1 MAKEYYQALNEELE
15 NIKWY
20 DTTIQLISA
29 NENKTLSK
37 GQTSTE
43 INATIDKIYK
53 CKALIAWIREAIK
66 AKDEIVRGI
75 RNTTLSEFLVRW
87 YPNEVKVEEPT
98 RPNTYTEEDYWATK
112 SVSEHF
118 RYLDLETKVS
128 TYGKFIHPNGRI
140 NDSKK
145 DLIKIINN
153 PTKVSG
159 TGRDTVIYEYV
170 PCVELNNVETMFFTL
185 QKIHREAQAELNSM
199 KHNMEM
205 AISKESDIR
214 TEEYNKLVSE
224 YQKVRH
230 GHTVSY
236 EAWKQTSL
244 EEARNLKIIIPTQLQ
259 GIYKEINDL
268 GKQNTLKL
276 TQSKLLHAESIRG
289 NSIMDYY

>member
-1 MAKEYYQALNEELE
+1 MDKTKFFGVSGLTSTSANHIANMAKEYYQALNERLE

-20 DTTIQLISA
+20 DTNIQLISA

-43 INATIDKIYK
+43 INATIEKIYK
-53 CKALIAWIREAIK
+53 CKALIAWLREALK
-66 AKDEIVRGI
+66 AKDEIVRDI

-87 YPNEVKVEEPT
+87 YPEEVKVEEPA

-112 SVSEHF
+112 LVSEHF
-118 RYLDLETKVS
+118 RYLNLETKVS

-145 DLIKIINN
+145 ELIKIINN

-159 TGRDTVIYEYV
+159 TGRDTIIYEYV
-170 PCVELNNVETMFFTL
+170 PCVSLENVEAMFFAL

-199 KHNMEM
+199 KHDMEM
-205 AISKESDIR
+205 AIARENDAR
-214 TEEYNKLVSE
+214 TEEYNTLMSE
-224 YQKVRH
+224 YQKIRH

-236 EAWKQTSL
+236 ETWKQTAL
-244 EEARNLKIIIPTQLQ
+244 GDARNLKIIIPTQLQ

-268 GKQNTLKL
+268 GK
-276 TQSKLLHAESIRG
+276 
-289 NSIMDYY
+289 

>member
-1 MAKEYYQALNEELE
+1 MDKTKFFGVSGLTSTSANHIANMAKEYYQALNEELE

-37 GQTSTE
+37 GQISTE
-43 INATIDKIYK
+43 INATVDKIYK
-53 CKALIAWIREAIK
+53 CKALIAWLREALK
-66 AKDEIVRGI
+66 AKDEIVRSI
-75 RNTTLSEFLVRW
+75 KNTTLTEFLIKW
-87 YPNEVKVEEPT
+87 YPNADEVKVEEPT
-98 RPNTYTEEDYWATK
+98 RPNTYTDEDYWATK

-145 DLIKIINN
+145 DLINIINN

-159 TGRDTVIYEYV
+159 NGRDTVIYEYV
-170 PCVELNNVETMFFTL
+170 PCVELSSVEDMFFAL
-185 QKIHREAQAELNSM
+185 QKTHREAQAELNSM
-199 KHNMEM
+199 KHDMEM
-205 AISKESDIR
+205 AISRENDIR
-214 TEEYNKLVSE
+214 TEEYNTLMSE
-224 YQKVRH
+224 YQKIRH

-236 EAWKQTSL
+236 ETWKQTSL
-244 EEARNLKIIIPTQLQ
+244 EEARNLKIIIPNQLQ

-268 GKQNTLKL
+268 GK
-276 TQSKLLHAESIRG
+276 
-289 NSIMDYY
+289 